1 MEQKVQQYK
10 IVRASR
16 ENISALSQLFF
27 ESKGVRIPVEYLKQ
41 KFNTDYTG
49 KSYFAHFAM
58 TDDDKP
64 AAFFCLFPCYVFL
77 NGKKVL
83 AGQSADI
90 ITHPDHQ
97 RKGLFSLLGKATES
111 LAQAEGIKILFAFPN
126 ENSYPGFVRSLNWHH
141 PNNFVIYRFKVKG
154 FSLYRALSKFKLG
167 WFYKQYARIIKNRYL
182 LEPNKFQG
190 SIPRNMVN
198 SGHRSNEFYQYKEFN
213 KNFFVEF
220 KGLKFWC
227 KIDGYLWI
235 GDIFYDE
242 GIEINKLVTILKE
255 FTVLLGLDEFIF
267 EVSQNS
273 LWDQL
278 LKEVANFT
286 KGVAIVYKNLDDIN
300 EAVPLEFT
308 GGDIDVF

>member
-27 ESKGVRIPVEYLKQ
+27 ESKGVRIPVEYLRQ
-41 KFNTDYTG
+41 KFDTGYTG

-58 TDDDKP
+58 TDDNKP

-77 NGKKVL
+77 NGQKVL

-97 RKGLFSLLGKATES
+97 RKGLFGLLGNATES
-111 LAQAEGIKILFAFPN
+111 LAKAEGMKILFAFPN

-141 PNNFVIYRFKVKG
+141 PNNFVIYRFKVNG
-154 FSLYRALSKFKLG
+154 FPLYRALSKFKLG
-167 WFYKQYARIIKNRYL
+167 WFYQQYARIIKRRYL
-182 LEPNKFQG
+182 LEPNKFEG

-198 SGHRSNEFYQYKEFN
+198 SGHRSTEFYKYKEFN
-213 KNFFVEF
+213 KNFFIEF

-227 KIDGYLWI
+227 KIDGILWI
-235 GDIFYDE
+235 GDISCPNGY
-242 GIEINKLVTILKE
+242 EINKLVTILKE

-267 EVSQNS
+267 EVSQDS
-273 LWDQL
+273 FWDQL
-278 LKEVANFT
+278 LKEVTNFT

-300 EAVPLEFT
+300 EAVSLEFT